1 MRVLV
6 TRPLALR
13 SRLDIIR
20 AARMLGDT
28 EGLWRVLLFGR
39 TGPMPTSPV
48 RFDWHQVEVD
58 LGGPGMLPAFIG
70 TMLSNLIGT
79 GWRVSH
85 WTVKRWR
92 QSSVSCVRASRRR
105 CKDCDISPALRAE
118 LRHPPCSTCSG
129 RGYVP

>member
-1 MRVLV
+1 VQVLL
-6 TRPLALR
+6 THRLGLR
-13 SRLDIIR
+13 QRLDIFR
-20 AARMLGDT
+20 AARKLDDT

-58 LGGPGMLPAFIG
+58 LAAPGMLPAFIG
-70 TMLSNLIGT
+70 TMLSNLLGA

-92 QSSVSCVRASRRR
+92 QSSVYCVRASRRR
-105 CKDCDISPALRAE
+105 CSDCDISPALRAE
-118 LRHPPCSTCSG
+118 LRRPPCSACSG